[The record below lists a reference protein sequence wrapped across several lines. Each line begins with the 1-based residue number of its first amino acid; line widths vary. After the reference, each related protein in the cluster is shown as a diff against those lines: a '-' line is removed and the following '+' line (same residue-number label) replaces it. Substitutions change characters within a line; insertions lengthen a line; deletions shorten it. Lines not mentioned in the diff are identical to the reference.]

1 MESRRCPAVCA
12 LIAGREPISRPT
24 GGRYSGIGERNGS
37 QITES
42 RTVTRQ
48 RRPRLVDVAERAG
61 VSKSLVS
68 QVVRGDGSVSE
79 KNTKRILEAIVE
91 LGYTPNALA
100 QGLVRRRSGVFGIV
114 VPDLHNPVFP
124 EIIDGVIDA
133 VNEAGFTT
141 LIASV
146 GPNERQPLAGLDALI
161 SYQAEAILLAGVP
174 LDNKR
179 IETVAAMVPV
189 VNIAS
194 PTPDDTRMLSV
205 TTEDVSG
212 IKAAI
217 EELISLGHRDIALV
231 YQTEDRSGQDR
242 LAAYR
247 DVMAGNGLEA
257 KAFSEEPGPRP
268 GQVATTELLA
278 HARSFTAIL
287 AVNDNTAIGV
297 LGVLRNHG
305 VEVPGSVSVIGFD
318 DIVMASN
325 PLIDLTT
332 IRQPRFEMGRAAAR
346 LAIDVI
352 ESGDQEVADRNL
364 VYQPELVRRGSTG
377 PAPR

>member
-1 MESRRCPAVCA
+1 M
-12 LIAGREPISRPT
+12 
-24 GGRYSGIGERNGS
+24 
-37 QITES
+37 
-42 RTVTRQ
+42 TRQ

-257 KAFSEEPGPRP
+257 EAFSEEPGPRP